1 MTSFWHPFA
10 AMGSVAGNELTIEH
24 GDGVYVWDSAG
35 KRYLDGTAA
44 LWYCNVG
51 HGRTEILEA
60 NHHRLA
66 KGEVSLHWMNT
77 DGGNWGRRAKP
88 SSRC

>member
-1 MTSFWHPFA
+1 MLSP
-10 AMGSVAGNELTIEH
+10 GNELTIEH

-60 NHHRLA
+60 ISSQAARLSSFHTF
-66 KGEVSLHWMNT
+66 GDFSNQPT
-77 DGGNWGRRAKP
+77 NWPR
-88 SSRC
+88 